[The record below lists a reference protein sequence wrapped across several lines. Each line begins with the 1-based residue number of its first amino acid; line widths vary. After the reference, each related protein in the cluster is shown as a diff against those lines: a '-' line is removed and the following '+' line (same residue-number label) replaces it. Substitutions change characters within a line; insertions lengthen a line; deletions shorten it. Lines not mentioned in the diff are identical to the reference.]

1 MVQLKIKDV
10 ETNSTGDLPKRLWTQ
25 LRHLSHMDCKNRS
38 QIDVG
43 NAAAGGT
50 GSFDGMGGRR
60 IIHPVYRCAY
70 IP

>member
-1 MVQLKIKDV
+1 MRELKIKNVGAD
-10 ETNSTGDLPKRLWTQ
+10 STGDLPKRLWTQ
-25 LRHLSHMDCKNRS
+25 LRHLSHMDRKNRS

-50 GSFDGMGGRR
+50 GRFDGMGGRR
-60 IIHPVYRCAY
+60 LIHPVFRSAY